1 MKKKYQF
8 LFIALVLVYFIGSV
22 LVPRVQL
29 ANWQIYSNELQ
40 TIGWKKHAAD
50 HIAKVEFKL
59 IPEDSL
65 YISYMED

>member
-8 LFIALVLVYFIGSV
+8 LFIAAVLVYFIGSV

-40 TIGWKKHAAD
+40 EIGWKKHAAD
-50 HIAKVEFKL
+50 HIAKCEFNL
-59 IPEDSL
+59 IEKDSI
-65 YISYMED
+65 YSAYMED